1 MGARPVRDL
10 PKNFATSDNWP
21 LSPVP
26 MKRTLSLATAILLST
41 FGLAAADPT
50 DKELKEHAAALEKKL
65 KGQGYTV
72 LVEAPF
78 VVIGDSPAATVKNLT
93 TGFLRSKIVLLE
105 KEYFTKRPDRVLEV
119 WLFGNEKTFRKGAK
133 KFFGDDPETPYG
145 YYSPD
150 DSALIMNASGLGT
163 LSHELVHPYMEANF
177 PDVPSWFNEGL
188 ASLYEQ
194 PSARKGRI
202 VGLPN
207 WRLPN
212 LKREIKAKTLPT
224 MATMLG
230 TTRDQFYEAGYDAYA
245 YARYLV
251 YYLQEQGKLQ
261 DFYKKFLEDKKDLTG
276 ITALEAVLGEKLD
289 TFEPKWRKW
298 VLAIPYKR

>member
-1 MGARPVRDL
+1 MA
-10 PKNFATSDNWP
+10 
-21 LSPVP
+21 
-26 MKRTLSLATAILLST
+26 MKRTLAIATAILL
-41 FGLAAADPT
+41 FNLAPSFAESKEPEAGKGPT
-50 DKELKEHAAALEKKL
+50 QEQLEARAKQLEKKL
-65 KGQGYTV
+65 AGQGYTV
-72 LVEAPF
+72 LVEPPF
-78 VVIGDSPAATVKNLT
+78 VVIGDSPAKEVKRVT
-93 TGFLRSKIVLLE
+93 TGFLRSKVALLE
-105 KEYFTKRPDRVLEV
+105 KEFFTKRPDRVLEV
-119 WLFGNEKTFRKGAK
+119 WLFKNRQTFFKGAK
-133 KFFGDDPETPYG
+133 KFFNDDPGTPFG

-150 DSALIMNASGLGT
+150 ANALIMNASGLGT

-194 PSARKGRI
+194 PSERKGRI

-212 LKREIKAKTLPT
+212 LKKEIKAKTLPKLV
-224 MATMLG
+224 TMLG
-230 TTRDQFYEAGYDAYA
+230 TKRDEFYEASYDAYA

-261 DFYKKFLEDKKDLTG
+261 EFYKKFLDDKKDTTG
-276 ITALEAVLGEKLD
+276 ASALESVLGEDLE

>member
-1 MGARPVRDL
+1 
-10 PKNFATSDNWP
+10 
-21 LSPVP
+21 
-26 MKRTLSLATAILLST
+26 MKRTIAIAAAILLST
-41 FGLAAADPT
+41 APALAEPSQDQLQKRA
-50 DKELKEHAAALEKKL
+50 KELETKL

-72 LVEAPF
+72 LVEPPF
-78 VVIGDSPAATVKNLT
+78 VVIGDSPAAEVKRVT
-93 TGFLRSKIVLLE
+93 TGFLRSKVALLE
-105 KEYFTKRPDRVLEV
+105 KEFFAKRPDKLLEV
-119 WLFGNEKTFRKGAK
+119 WLFRNRTTFLKGAK
-133 KFFGDDPETPYG
+133 KFFGDEPGTPFG

-150 DSALIMNASGLGT
+150 ANALIMNASGLGT

-194 PSARKGRI
+194 PSERKGRI

-212 LKREIKAKTLPT
+212 LKKEIREKTLPKLSK
-224 MATMLG
+224 MIG
-230 TTRDQFYEAGYDAYA
+230 TTRDEFYEADYDAYA

-251 YYLQEQGKLQ
+251 YYLQEHGKLQ
-261 DFYKKFLEDKKDLTG
+261 EFYKKFLDDKKDLTG
-276 ITALEAVLGEKLD
+276 AAALTAVLGEDLD

>member
-1 MGARPVRDL
+1 ML
-10 PKNFATSDNWP
+10 
-21 LSPVP
+21 
-26 MKRTLSLATAILLST
+26 KRTIAVATAILLSNVT
-41 FGLAAADPT
+41 TAAAEPT
-50 DKELKEHAAALEKKL
+50 EKELADHAKALQTKL

-78 VVIGDSPAATVKNLT
+78 VVIGDSPAGEVKRVT
-93 TGFLRSKIVLLE
+93 AGFLRSKISLLE
-105 KEYFTKRPDRVLEV
+105 KEFFTKRPDKVLEV
-119 WLFGNEKTFRKGAK
+119 WLFRNEKSFRKGAK
-133 KFFGDDPETPYG
+133 KFFGDTPDTPYG

-150 DSALIMNASGLGT
+150 DKALIMNASGLGT

-194 PSARKGRI
+194 PSERKGRI

-212 LKREIKAKTLPT
+212 LKKEIKAKTLPK
-224 MATMLG
+224 MSTMLG
-230 TTRDQFYEAGYDAYA
+230 TTRDQFYEANYDAYA
-245 YARYLV
+245 YARYIV

-276 ITALEAVLGEKLD
+276 VSALESVLGEKLD
-289 TFEPKWRKW
+289 VFEPKWRKW
-298 VLAIPYKR
+298 VMTVNYKRG

>member
-1 MGARPVRDL
+1 M
-10 PKNFATSDNWP
+10 
-21 LSPVP
+21 
-26 MKRTLSLATAILLST
+26 RTIAAAAAILLSST
-41 FGLAAADPT
+41 AVATAEPSEKDLG
-50 DKELKEHAAALEKKL
+50 EHAKALEVKL

-72 LVEAPF
+72 LVQAPF
-78 VVIGDSPAATVKNLT
+78 VVIGDSAPADVKRIT
-93 TGFLRSKIVLLE
+93 KGFLKSKAALLE
-105 KEYFTKRPDRVLEV
+105 KEFFSKRPDKLLEV
-119 WLFGNEKTFRKGAK
+119 WLFKNEKSFRKGAK
-133 KFFGDDPETPYG
+133 KFFGDTPDTPYG

-150 DSALIMNASGLGT
+150 DNALIMNASGLGT

-194 PSARKGRI
+194 PSERKGRI

-212 LKREIKAKTLPT
+212 LKKEIKAKSLPK
-224 MATMLG
+224 MATMMS
-230 TTRDQFYEAGYDAYA
+230 TKRDEFYEASYDAYA
-245 YARYLV
+245 YARYIV

-261 DFYKKFLEDKKDLTG
+261 EFYKKFLEDKKDLTG
-276 ITALEAVLGEKLD
+276 VSALESVLGESLD

-298 VLAIPYKR
+298 VLTVQYKRG

>member
-1 MGARPVRDL
+1 MNRPI
-10 PKNFATSDNWP
+10 AI
-21 LSPVP
+21 
-26 MKRTLSLATAILLST
+26 AAAILLST
-41 FGLAAADPT
+41 SPSFAEPT
-50 DKELKEHAAALEKKL
+50 KEQLDKRAGELEKKL

-78 VVIGDSPAATVKNLT
+78 VVIGDSPAADVKRVT
-93 TGFLRSKIVLLE
+93 TGFLRSKVALLE
-105 KEYFTKRPDRVLEV
+105 KEFFTKRPDKVLEV
-119 WLFGNEKTFRKGAK
+119 WLFKNKTTFLKGAK
-133 KFFGDDPETPYG
+133 KFFNDEPGTPYG

-150 DSALIMNASGLGT
+150 ANALIMNASGLGT

-194 PSARKGRI
+194 PSERKGRI

-212 LKREIKAKTLPT
+212 LKKEIKAKTLPKL
-224 MATMLG
+224 ATLIG
-230 TTRDQFYEAGYDAYA
+230 TTRDQFYEADYDAYA

-261 DFYKKFLEDKKDLTG
+261 EFYKTFLADKKDLTG
-276 ITALEAVLGEKLD
+276 ATALVSVLGEDLE

-298 VLAIPYKR
+298 VLAIPYNR